1 MFAIHKVSI
10 LIKYYGKEAMRMLP
24 KISKP
29 ATRALNQ
36 IGITTIEQVAS
47 RSEEELLS
55 LHGVGPKAIKT
66 LQVAL
71 NEKGLKFKQDEK

>member
-1 MFAIHKVSI
+1 
-10 LIKYYGKEAMRMLP
+10 MLP

-36 IGITTIEQVAS
+36 IGITTLEQVAS

-71 NEKGLKFKQDEK
+71 NEKGLKFKQDKK

>member
-1 MFAIHKVSI
+1 
-10 LIKYYGKEAMRMLP
+10 MLP

-36 IGITTIEQVAS
+36 IGITTLEQVAS
-47 RSEEELLS
+47 RSDEELLS
-55 LHGVGPKAIKT
+55 LHGVGPKAIKI

-71 NEKGLKFKQDEK
+71 SEKGLKFKQDEK